1 MQLIIKSHTLAKTI
15 VSTML
20 NRKPYKTVFGGKEAS
35 GSYQQIINQIR
46 PHDIYL
52 ELFLFNGTVYRYKK
66 PATLNYLNDK
76 NPRVIEDWKNNSS
89 VDNVIY
95 TISDAIE
102 FLKTFTFETHL
113 RYCIYL
119 DPPYPHS
126 SRKSKHRYKFEMSD
140 DEHRA
145 LISVIKQLPENVDVL
160 ISTYKNKIYEDG
172 LKDWRLHT
180 YESQT
185 RKGLA
190 TEYLYMNYSNE
201 SGLLHDYSY
210 LGEDRTDRQRI
221 KRKIEREVNKL
232 LSLPAQER
240 NAIIEAVK
248 NLHRL

>member
-1 MQLIIKSHTLAKTI
+1 MQKVFET
-15 VSTML
+15 
-20 NRKPYKTVFGGKEAS
+20 YFGGKQAS

-46 PHDIYL
+46 PHDVYM
-52 ELFLFNGTVYRYKK
+52 ELFLGNGTVFRFKK
-66 PATLNYLNDK
+66 IASQNYLNDK
-76 NPRVIEDWKNNSS
+76 NPQVVGDWKNNSS

-95 TISDAIE
+95 TISNATE
-102 FLKTFTFETHL
+102 FLKTFKFETHL

-140 DEHRA
+140 DEHRQ
-145 LISVIKQLPENVDVL
+145 LIEVIKQLPKNVDVL
-160 ISTYKNKIYEDG
+160 ISTYYNKIYEDG
-172 LKDWRLHT
+172 LKGWRLHT

-201 SGLLHDYSY
+201 SGLLHDYRY
-210 LGEDRTDRQRI
+210 LGENRTDRQRI
-221 KRKIEREVNKL
+221 KRKIEREINRL

-240 NAIIEAVK
+240 NAIIEKIK
-248 NLHRL
+248 NLPAV